1 MNEGDG
7 PHYTGVTCVD
17 LNKDTR
23 YNITIWDIWGC
34 IMQISKNTKDIV
46 LIGSSV
52 CEKAINV

>member
-23 YNITIWDIWGC
+23 LKKCGC
-34 IMQISKNTKDIV
+34 LGVKRKNTKDIV

-52 CEKAINV
+52 CEMAINV